1 MARGWESKSVE
12 LQQSDLSE
20 KESKHSIRLTPD
32 EIARQRE
39 RDGLALSR
47 SRILQQL
54 EAAKNPRHR
63 EMLQQA
69 LDDLDNRLAGLRT

>member
-20 KESKHSIRLTPD
+20 KESKPSIRLTPD
-32 EIARQRE
+32 EITRQRE
-39 RDGLALSR
+39 REGLALSR

>member
-20 KESKHSIRLTPD
+20 KESKPSIRLTPD

-39 RDGLALSR
+39 REGLALSR

-54 EAAKNPRHR
+54 ETAKNPRHR